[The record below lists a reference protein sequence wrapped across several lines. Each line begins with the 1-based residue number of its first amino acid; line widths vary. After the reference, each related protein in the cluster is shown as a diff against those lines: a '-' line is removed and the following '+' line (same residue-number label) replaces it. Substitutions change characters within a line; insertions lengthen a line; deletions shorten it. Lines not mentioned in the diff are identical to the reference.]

1 MTSENVELALEKSL
15 IEALDAQEVGFE
27 AYVVAHLATSNVDAA
42 IKALPRLR
50 NEKTRDK
57 AIQQSA
63 YRLGLY
69 HQWNDAWEFGSGLT
83 KSERTSFYDDVIER
97 WLYTGSRG
105 YLARIE
111 SLPSSE
117 LRSRAAMWTIEWGR
131 AYKDLSW
138 EEETELRKF
147 LLEDDI
153 EYGDNITLKIITAK

>member
-69 HQWNDAWEFGSGLT
+69 RNGT
-83 KSERTSFYDDVIER
+83 
-97 WLYTGSRG
+97 
-105 YLARIE
+105 
-111 SLPSSE
+111 
-117 LRSRAAMWTIEWGR
+117 
-131 AYKDLSW
+131 
-138 EEETELRKF
+138 
-147 LLEDDI
+147 
-153 EYGDNITLKIITAK
+153 TLGNLVVV